1 MNFEKLLLFCF
12 SGTLLALMM
21 LIGIASVSVYAISIK
36 IESPLSNQQVPVGEL
51 TISGTSSD
59 NSSSQ
64 CQVYLDWNNLK
75 PYQLATP
82 KGSNGSADFSKWS
95 FTYTSKYHLIQ
106 TGLND
111 LTSKITCLVPTGG
124 PTVTK
129 WYSINV
135 TGTTTSN
142 QSTNVQLPLPTANTK
157 TPASN
162 SQTPASNSQT
172 PASNTQT
179 SSPQSGASVD
189 TTNTNSSNSD
199 KINLGINVESNPIS
213 AGERQKVTATASD
226 PQTGNTLDR
235 VFVRLTIKDPTGN
248 VVKDYTDTDGELS
261 PSFRI
266 NKDITGTYSVLASA
280 SQAGIKTTKST
291 TFIVQ

>member
-1 MNFEKLLLFCF
+1 MNFEKLLLFGF

-21 LIGIASVSVYAISIK
+21 FISIASVSVYAISIK

-82 KGSNGSADFSKWS
+82 TGSNGSADFSKWS
-95 FTYTSKYHLIQ
+95 FTYSSKYHLIQ

-111 LTSKITCLVPTGG
+111 LTSKITCLVLPAG

-135 TGTTTSN
+135 TGTTSSN

-162 SQTPASNSQT
+162 TKTPASNTQT

-179 SSPQSGASVD
+179 PSPQSGASVD
-189 TTNTNSSNSD
+189 TTNNSNSD
-199 KINLGINVESNPIS
+199 KINLDLSVAHNPIS
-213 AGERQKVTATASD
+213 AGERQTVTVTASD

-235 VFVRLTIKDPTGN
+235 VFLRLTIKDPTGN
-248 VVKDYTDTDGELS
+248 IVKDYTDNDGELS

-266 NKDITGTYSVLASA
+266 NQDTSGKYSVLASA
-280 SQAGIKTTKST
+280 SQAGIETTKST